1 MTVPFRPILSAL
13 LRNRTGALLVA
24 LQISIALAVLV
35 NAAYIVKQ
43 RVDKIGQPTGI
54 DVENIFVVSSTGF
67 AREFDYP
74 ASLRDDLAWLRNI
87 PGVVAAAPVSAVP
100 LGGSASFTILSHKPI
115 TVPSEKDSVNY
126 FLTDEGGLD
135 TLGLRLI
142 AGRWFRSDE
151 IIPPVDVQTPDAPQ
165 AVVTKAL
172 ANRLFPDGSALGKT
186 MYDFQNQP
194 TIIIGIVEHML
205 GSRLSGD
212 RTGDIVSFMPRTPA
226 GPNVR
231 YLVRTE
237 PGLRDSLMRKVEAEM
252 GPRNPQRAI
261 QYVRSLEMFRDR
273 TYLAD
278 RNMGIFLV
286 TTTAL
291 LLAITS
297 LGIFGL
303 ATFNVS
309 TRTKQIGTRR
319 AVGARRRDIVRHFL
333 TENWMISTAGV
344 VVGCILAL
352 AAGHW
357 LSLEYNLPRVDLY
370 YLVIGVLA
378 LWGIGIAAAWQPA
391 RKAARISPALAT
403 RNV

>member
-1 MTVPFRPILSAL
+1 MSVPFRPILSAL

-43 RVDKIGQPTGI
+43 RVDTIGRPTGI
-54 DVENIFVVSSTGF
+54 DVENIFVVNSTGF
-67 AREFDYP
+67 AREFDYS
-74 ASLRDDLAWLRNI
+74 ASLQDDLAWLRNI
-87 PGVVAAAPVSAVP
+87 PGVIAAAPISSVP
-100 LGGSASFTILSHKPI
+100 LSGSASFTILSLKPV

-135 TLGLRLI
+135 TLGLRMI
-142 AGRWFRSDE
+142 AGRWFRADE
-151 IIPPVDVQTPDAPQ
+151 IVPPADVQTPDAPQ

-172 ANRLFPDGSALGKT
+172 ANRLFPDGNALGKT
-186 MYDFQNQP
+186 VYGFRSQP
-194 TIIIGIVEHML
+194 TVIIGIVEHML
-205 GSRLSGD
+205 GSRISGGA
-212 RTGDIVSFMPRTPA
+212 GDIVAFIPRKPP

-237 PGLRDSLMRKVEAEM
+237 PGLRDSLMRTVEAEM

-261 QYVRSLEMFRDR
+261 QYVRSLEMFRNR
-273 TYLAD
+273 TYLTD

-319 AVGARRRDIVRHFL
+319 AVGARKRDIVRHFL
-333 TENWMISTAGV
+333 TENWMISTTGV
-344 VVGCILAL
+344 VMGCILAL

-378 LWGIGIAAAWQPA
+378 LWAIGIAAAWQPA
-391 RKAARISPALAT
+391 RRAARISPALAT